1 MLEIKNLKKSY
12 GDLEVLKGI
21 NQVIND
27 REVLCI
33 IGPSGGGKS
42 TLLRCLNHLEEPTE
56 GEIYIDGELICEENL
71 IKVR

>member
-27 REVLCI
+27 REVL
-33 IGPSGGGKS
+33 
-42 TLLRCLNHLEEPTE
+42 
-56 GEIYIDGELICEENL
+56 
-71 IKVR
+71 

>member
-42 TLLRCLNHLEEPTE
+42 TLLHLLTTP
-56 GEIYIDGELICEENL
+56 GAA
-71 IKVR
+71 